1 MEMSEHDTSDEM
13 IIDHAY
19 DEWAE
24 RHEHSMEDFERR
36 LLDLLRHWYPSGL
49 PTMLDRQS
57 VHLRVVEY
65 GIMVSSL
72 DTIEALDRLAAKGD
86 IEIDR
91 TKWPNTI
98 RVDGIGSQHLES

>member
-1 MEMSEHDTSDEM
+1 MNDDYDPSDEM
-13 IIDHAY
+13 VIDNAY

-24 RHEHSMEDFERR
+24 QHEAALKDFDRR
-36 LLDLLRHWYPSGL
+36 LLELLRHWYPSGL
-49 PTMLDRQS
+49 PTLLDRQM

-72 DTIEALDRLAAKGD
+72 DTLEALDRLSAQGD

-98 RVDGIGSQHLES
+98 RVDSLGTRPRES

>member
-24 RHEHSMEDFERR
+24 RHEHSVEDFDRR

-49 PTMLDRQS
+49 PTLLDRRS

-72 DTIEALDRLAAKGD
+72 DTLEALDRLSARGD

-98 RVDGIGSQHLES
+98 RVDSIGIQHPES

>member
-1 MEMSEHDTSDEM
+1 MRDEPDTSDEM
-13 IIDHAY
+13 IVDNAY

-24 RHEHSMEDFERR
+24 QHEAALEDFDRR
-36 LLDLLRHWYPSGL
+36 LLELLRLWYPSGL
-49 PTMLDRQS
+49 PTLLDRQM

-72 DTIEALDRLAAKGD
+72 DTLEALDRLSARGD
-86 IEIDR
+86 IDIDR

-98 RVDGIGSQHLES
+98 RVDSLGTRLRES